1 MTTSQSAILLN
12 FDEEMEKEIVKRVLN
27 NAHVV
32 DCFKAHSAHSFSEGL
47 SIDTY
52 TAIVT
57 GEGQKTSS
65 VLNRALSRI
74 KMRFRLKQVQ
84 LV

>member
-1 MTTSQSAILLN
+1 MLN
-12 FDEEMEKEIVKRVLN
+12 FDEEMEKETVKRVLN

-52 TAIVT
+52 S
-57 GEGQKTSS
+57 GLE
-65 VLNRALSRI
+65 NRCNVWKFWIDCNVALDSI
-74 KMRFRLKQVQ
+74 KITLSAGGME
-84 LV
+84 